1 MTERTKLALCVIALA
16 LGISAYATA
25 MSHYHY
31 PAHQCRPQRMM

>member
-1 MTERTKLALCVIALA
+1 MTERTKLVFCAIAIVLEVY
-16 LGISAYATA
+16 AYAAT